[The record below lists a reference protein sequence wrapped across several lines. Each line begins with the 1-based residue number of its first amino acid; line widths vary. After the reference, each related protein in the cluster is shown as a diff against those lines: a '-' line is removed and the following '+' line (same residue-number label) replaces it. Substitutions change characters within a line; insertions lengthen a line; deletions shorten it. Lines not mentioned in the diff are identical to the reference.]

1 MIDLFIKKLIR
12 QIKNTAK
19 NTPYS
24 IVSLGPNCYPRT
36 VLTRMKLI
44 KQKSCGRQT
53 MPFDFAYYHEAKFV
67 TEFLNNDFT
76 DFFKDLHYSEFCKSF
91 DNGNKIN
98 FSHESYLSQNQKN
111 KLIKIYEKRI
121 TAFRNEMKKEEPILF
136 LQILKDEEVGEDCKN
151 TYETLKKICGKR
163 KFAYV
168 VIDCINL
175 VQPHKVPFEIYLTKM
190 HLPQKDTDIFAPEFY
205 NSDFGKN
212 FEKKI
217 ANFIGNVIIKEFGYN
232 VEKFS

>member
-36 VLTRMKLI
+36 VLTRTKLI
-44 KQKSCGRQT
+44 KQKSCGRLT

-91 DNGNKIN
+91 DSGNKIN